1 MTNSEK
7 GKEKGPYS
15 PKDLLSDED
24 VYEAMKLIPGYLDIS
39 LTDFRELYLLASQH
53 AEKRIREKLKVEAV
67 MTEQVVSVEKGTPVP
82 EVAAL
87 MAKHDITGLPV
98 INSDNTVAGVIS
110 REDFFAGLGEGK
122 HHSIMALL
130 AECLVTKGC
139 AALSMKGKTAADIMS
154 APAVTANPDTL
165 LSEVAGL
172 MTEKGVARLPIT
184 DDKGHLV
191 GFLSRTDLIKFFPFR
206 C

>member
-1 MTNSEK
+1 MTSSGK
-7 GKEKGPYS
+7 GKKENLYS

-39 LTDFRELYLLASQH
+39 LNDFRELYLLAVQH

-67 MTEQVVSVEKGTPVP
+67 MTEEVISVDTGTPVH

-87 MAKHDITGLPV
+87 MAEHDITGLPV

-122 HHSIMALL
+122 NHSIMALL

-154 APAVTANPDTL
+154 SPAVTVSPGTL
-165 LSEVAGL
+165 LSEAAGL
-172 MTEKGVARLPIT
+172 MAEKGVAKLPVT
-184 DDKGHLV
+184 DDKGRLV
-191 GFLSRTDLIKFFPFR
+191 GFLSRPDLIKFFPFR